1 MVFLMHMIERITVM
15 DYTLDVQEMMSRVVK
30 YLLEGIVVG
39 IVAFILPSKGID
51 LKEAAVIALV
61 AASMFA
67 LLDLLSPSIGASF
80 RQGAGMG
87 LGFSLVGFP

>member
-1 MVFLMHMIERITVM
+1 M
-15 DYTLDVQEMMSRVVK
+15 DYTLDFHEMVSRIVK
-30 YLLEGIVVG
+30 YLLEGLVVG
-39 IVAFILPSKGID
+39 IVAFVLPSKGMN
-51 LKEAAVIALV
+51 LGEAAVIALV

-87 LGFSLVGFP
+87 LGFGLVGFP

>member
-1 MVFLMHMIERITVM
+1 
-15 DYTLDVQEMMSRVVK
+15 
-30 YLLEGIVVG
+30 LEGLVVG
-39 IVAFILPSKGID
+39 IVAFVVPSKGVS
-51 LKEAAVIALV
+51 LSEAGMIAMV

-87 LGFSLVGFP
+87 LGFGLVRFP

>member
-1 MVFLMHMIERITVM
+1 V
-15 DYTLDVQEMMSRVVK
+15 
-30 YLLEGIVVG
+30 
-39 IVAFILPSKGID
+39 LPSKGMN
-51 LKEAAVIALV
+51 LSEATVIALV

-87 LGFSLVGFP
+87 MGFGLVGFP

>member
-1 MVFLMHMIERITVM
+1 MT
-15 DYTLDVQEMMSRVVK
+15 YTLNLQELISRVVK

-39 IVAFILPSKGID
+39 IVAFILPTKGIN
-51 LKEAAVIALV
+51 LGEATVIALV

-87 LGFSLVGFP
+87 LGFGLVGFP

>member
-1 MVFLMHMIERITVM
+1 MT
-15 DYTLDVQEMMSRVVK
+15 YTLNIQEMVSRVVK

-39 IVAFILPSKGID
+39 IVAFVLPSNGMN
-51 LKEAAVIALV
+51 LGEATIIALV

-87 LGFSLVGFP
+87 LGFGLVGFP